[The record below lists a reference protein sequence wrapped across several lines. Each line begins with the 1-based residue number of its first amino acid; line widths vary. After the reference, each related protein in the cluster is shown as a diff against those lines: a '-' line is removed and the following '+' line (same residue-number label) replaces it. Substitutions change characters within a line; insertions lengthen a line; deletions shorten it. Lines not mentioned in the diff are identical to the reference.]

1 MAQKASQL
9 NNPNNID
16 DQDPVAITAGAAR
29 DTHIEKY
36 SEDYAPTETERREL
50 AENTGEPPPETEH
63 LKAQIEETRS
73 QMGDTID
80 AIQERLSFSNISD
93 QVSDR
98 VNHAIET
105 AKNTA
110 YDATIGKAVTFM
122 KNMGDG
128 ISDNTMVKTA
138 KNNPFPLAL
147 IGIGTGLLAYNMMKP
162 RQHRSFDGR
171 REWSADKTYPEPVR
185 NEPSMLKS
193 TQDKL
198 GNVADSVSNAAS
210 TAYATASDTVN
221 SAYDSVSSKMSD
233 AYSSAGDMAHRA
245 YDKAGEL
252 GHYTQQQYEHYM
264 DENPLAVGA
273 IALAVGAAIG
283 LAIPST
289 RYENEMMGE
298 TRDRLMEQ
306 AQTTANEYIDKA
318 KNVAQEAGQKI
329 DDEVKSLTQ

>member
-9 NNPNNID
+9 NDPNNIA
-16 DQDPVAITAGAAR
+16 DQDPIAITAGATR
-29 DTHIEKY
+29 DTYVEKY
-36 SEDYAPTETERREL
+36 SEDYAPTAAERREL
-50 AENTGEPPPETEH
+50 AENTGGPPPETEH

-110 YDATIGKAVTFM
+110 YDVTIGKAVTFM

-138 KNNPFPLAL
+138 KNNPLPLAL

-171 REWSADKTYPEPVR
+171 REWSADETYPEPVR

-198 GNVADSVSNAAS
+198 GSAADKVSNTAS
-210 TAYATASDTVN
+210 TAYDN
-221 SAYDSVSSKMSD
+221 VSNTMAN
-233 AYSSAGDMAHRA
+233 AYSSAGDMANKA

-252 GHYTQQQYEHYM
+252 GQYTQQQYEHYM

-306 AQTTANEYIDKA
+306 AQSTANEYIDKA

-329 DDEVKSLTQ
+329 DNEVRSLAE

>member
-16 DQDPVAITAGAAR
+16 DQDPIAITAGAAR
-29 DTHIEKY
+29 DTYVEKY
-36 SEDYAPTETERREL
+36 SENYAPTETERREL
-50 AENTGEPPPETEH
+50 AENTGEPPPKTEH

-93 QVSDR
+93 QVSER

-105 AKNTA
+105 AKDTV

-147 IGIGTGLLAYNMMKP
+147 IGIGAGLLAYNAMKP

-171 REWSADKTYPEPVR
+171 REWSPRDTYPEPVMAK
-185 NEPSMLKS
+185 SMM
-193 TQDKL
+193 TTAQDKL
-198 GNVADSVSNAAS
+198 SSASETVSTAAGNAYDTVSN
-210 TAYATASDTVN
+210 
-221 SAYDSVSSKMSD
+221 KMAD
-233 AYSSAGDMAHRA
+233 AYSSAGDLAHRA
-245 YDKAGEL
+245 YDKAGEV
-252 GHYTQQQYEHYM
+252 GQYTQQQYDHYM
-264 DENPLAVGA
+264 NENPLAVGA
-273 IALAVGAAIG
+273 LALAVGAAIG

-289 RYENEMMGE
+289 HYEDELMGE
-298 TRDRLMEQ
+298 TRDNMLEK
-306 AQTTANEYIDKA
+306 AQSTANQYID
-318 KNVAQEAGQKI
+318 
-329 DDEVKSLTQ
+329 

>member
-16 DQDPVAITAGAAR
+16 DQDPIAITAGAAR
-29 DTHIEKY
+29 DTYVEKY
-36 SEDYAPTETERREL
+36 SENYAPTETERREL
-50 AENTGEPPPETEH
+50 AENTGEPPPKTEH

-93 QVSDR
+93 QVSER

-105 AKNTA
+105 AKDTV

-147 IGIGTGLLAYNMMKP
+147 IGIGAGLLAYNAMKP

-171 REWSADKTYPEPVR
+171 REWSPRDTYPEPVMAK
-185 NEPSMLKS
+185 SMM
-193 TQDKL
+193 TTAQDKL
-198 GNVADSVSNAAS
+198 SSASETVSTAAGNAYDTVSN
-210 TAYATASDTVN
+210 
-221 SAYDSVSSKMSD
+221 KMAD
-233 AYSSAGDMAHRA
+233 AYSSAGDLAHRA
-245 YDKAGEL
+245 YDKAGEV
-252 GHYTQQQYEHYM
+252 GQYTQQQYDHYM
-264 DENPLAVGA
+264 NENPLAVGA
-273 IALAVGAAIG
+273 LALAVGAAIG

-289 RYENEMMGE
+289 HYEDELMGE
-298 TRDRLMEQ
+298 TRDNMLEK
-306 AQTTANEYIDKA
+306 AQSTANQYIDKA

-329 DDEVKSLTQ
+329 DNEVRSLAG

>member
-9 NNPNNID
+9 NDPNNID
-16 DQDPVAITAGAAR
+16 IQDPIAITAGATR
-29 DTHIEKY
+29 DTHVEKY
-36 SEDYAPTETERREL
+36 SEDYAPTRTERREL

-105 AKNTA
+105 AKNTV

-122 KNMGDG
+122 KYMGDG

-147 IGIGTGLLAYNMMKP
+147 IGIGAGLLAYNAMKP

-171 REWSADKTYPEPVR
+171 REWSSEETYPEPVKS
-185 NEPSMLKS
+185 EGSMLRS

-198 GNVADSVSNAAS
+198 GDAAGTVTNAAS
-210 TAYATASDTVN
+210 A
-221 SAYDSVSSKMSD
+221 AYDNVSNTMAN
-233 AYSSAGDMAHRA
+233 AYSGAGDMAHRA

-252 GHYTQQQYEHYM
+252 GQYTQQQYEHYM

-283 LAIPST
+283 LSIPST
-289 RYENEMMGE
+289 SYEDNLMGE
-298 TRDRLMEQ
+298 TRDRVLEK
-306 AQTTANEYIDKA
+306 AQSTANEYIDKA
-318 KNVAQEAGQKI
+318 RNVAQEAGQKL
-329 DDEVKSLTQ
+329 DNEVRSLAE

>member
-9 NNPNNID
+9 NDTNDID
-16 DQDPVAITAGAAR
+16 IQDPIAITAGAAR
-29 DTHIEKY
+29 DTYVEKY
-36 SEDYAPTETERREL
+36 SEDYAPTRSERREL
-50 AENTGEPPPETEH
+50 AENIGEPPPETEH
-63 LKAQIEETRS
+63 LKAQIEETRN

-98 VNHAIET
+98 VTHAIET

-138 KNNPFPLAL
+138 KNNPVPLAL

-171 REWSADKTYPEPVR
+171 REWNPEETYPEPVSS
-185 NEPSMLKS
+185 EPSILKS

-198 GNVADSVSNAAS
+198 SEAADTVTNAAS
-210 TAYATASDTVN
+210 TAYDN
-221 SAYDSVSSKMSD
+221 VSNTMTN
-233 AYSSAGDMAHRA
+233 AYSSAGDVAHKA
-245 YDKAGEL
+245 YDKAGEF
-252 GHYTQQQYEHYM
+252 GQYTQQQYEHLM

-273 IALAVGAAIG
+273 IALAIGAAIG

-289 RYENEMMGE
+289 SYEDKLMGE
-298 TRDRLMEQ
+298 TRDRVLERVQ
-306 AQTTANEYIDKA
+306 STANQYIDKA

-329 DDEVKSLTQ
+329 DNEVRSLAE